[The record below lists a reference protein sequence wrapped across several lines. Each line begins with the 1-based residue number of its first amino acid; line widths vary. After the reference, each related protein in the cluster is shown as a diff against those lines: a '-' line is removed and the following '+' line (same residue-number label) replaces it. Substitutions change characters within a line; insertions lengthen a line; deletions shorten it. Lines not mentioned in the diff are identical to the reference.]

1 VTEAAL
7 DSMLGSLDPHSSY
20 LNPDEAREMQVSTKG
35 EFGGLGIEVT
45 MDDKGVKVVSPI
57 EGTPAERAGLK
68 AGDLITHLEG
78 EPIAGWGLIKAVMRM
93 RGRPGTSLTMT
104 VSREGVKPFDVTIVR
119 DIIIVRSVRWHT
131 EGTIGYIRVVKF
143 TEKVEAG
150 ILRAFKDLH
159 RTVGPRLSG
168 IVLDLR
174 NNPGGLLDQ
183 SVILADDFLDHGEI
197 VSIRGRDQREQRSFD
212 SMPGDLAEG
221 LPVVVLV
228 NAGSASASEIVASA
242 LQDHGRAIVLGTRSF
257 GKGSVQT
264 IAPLSNNGALRLTT
278 SLYYSPSG
286 RAIQAT
292 GVMPDIVIPIDD
304 NPDLKREADLPHA
317 LPKVATRPRD
327 ERITLDKD
335 VCPAVGENDD
345 RQLGCALSL
354 LRAGSKEKFLAE
366 VGAASRM

>member
-1 VTEAAL
+1 
-7 DSMLGSLDPHSSY
+7 
-20 LNPDEAREMQVSTKG
+20 
-35 EFGGLGIEVT
+35 
-45 MDDKGVKVVSPI
+45 
-57 EGTPAERAGLK
+57 
-68 AGDLITHLEG
+68 
-78 EPIAGWGLIKAVMRM
+78 
-93 RGRPGTSLTMT
+93 
-104 VSREGVKPFDVTIVR
+104 
-119 DIIIVRSVRWHT
+119 
-131 EGTIGYIRVVKF
+131 
-143 TEKVEAG
+143 
-150 ILRAFKDLH
+150 
-159 RTVGPRLSG
+159 LSG